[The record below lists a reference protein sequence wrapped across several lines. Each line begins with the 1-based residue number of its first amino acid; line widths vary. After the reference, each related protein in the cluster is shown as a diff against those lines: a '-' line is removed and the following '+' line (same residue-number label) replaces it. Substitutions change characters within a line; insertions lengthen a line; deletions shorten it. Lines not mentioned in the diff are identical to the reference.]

1 METIKEYIKKYIED
15 GAPELAGKVLAYI
28 AAHPEIER
36 VLDTQVR
43 RLYANGNLAYVSF
56 GMDCRT
62 GKPGFRTT

>member
-1 METIKEYIKKYIED
+1 METIKEYIKD
-15 GAPELAGKVLAYI
+15 ASPELAGKVLAYM
-28 AAHPEIER
+28 AGHPEIER

>member
-1 METIKEYIKKYIED
+1 METIKEYIKD
-15 GAPELAGKVLAYI
+15 ASPELAGKVLEYI

-62 GKPGFRTT
+62 GKPGFRLT